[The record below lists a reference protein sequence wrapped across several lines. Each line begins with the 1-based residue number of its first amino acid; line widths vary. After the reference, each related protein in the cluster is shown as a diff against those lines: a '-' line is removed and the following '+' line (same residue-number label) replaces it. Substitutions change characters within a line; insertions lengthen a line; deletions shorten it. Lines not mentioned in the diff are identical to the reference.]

1 MIRHRRI
8 HPAPNNEIEGRKRFL
23 PSIFFP
29 AHDSPLS
36 RAAFAPRFSGM
47 TPRYL
52 DTAVRAARAAGALL
66 RGHFGQAA
74 TVNQATAHDIKL
86 ALDVEAQELIFS
98 EITRAH
104 PDHALFGEEGIGG
117 NSASEFQW
125 IVDPLDGTVNYFYGI
140 PHFCVSI
147 ALRHGTRVIAG
158 AIYDPMVDEL
168 WTAEDGAP
176 PMCNGR
182 PIHVSERTRLGDAVV
197 IVGLSRTA
205 ENKSAAMPVML
216 DMIDR
221 SRKCRF
227 MGSAALAMAYV
238 ASGRV
243 DAYMEPGISLWD
255 IAAGIALVESAG
267 GVVRL
272 SPRGA
277 ESYSIVAMSG
287 RTQEIAGCRWE
298 GDKLVV

>member
-1 MIRHRRI
+1 
-8 HPAPNNEIEGRKRFL
+8 
-23 PSIFFP
+23 
-29 AHDSPLS
+29 
-36 RAAFAPRFSGM
+36 M

-52 DTAVRAARAAGALL
+52 DTAVRAARGAGALL

-74 TVNQATAHDIKL
+74 TVNLATAHDIKL
-86 ALDVEAQELIFS
+86 ALDVEAQELIFA
-98 EITRAH
+98 EILKSF
-104 PDHALFGEEGIGG
+104 PDHALFGEEGLGG
-117 NSASEFQW
+117 NSASDYQW

-140 PHFCVSI
+140 PHFCVSV
-147 ALRHGTRVIAG
+147 ALRHGKKIIAG

-168 WTAEDGAP
+168 WTAEEGAP
-176 PMCNGR
+176 PLRNGE
-182 PIHVSERTRLGDAVV
+182 PIQVSDRTRLGDAVV

-255 IAAGIALVESAG
+255 IAAGILLVESAG

-272 SPRGA
+272 SPRGS
-277 ESYSIVAMSG
+277 ENYSIVAMSG

-298 GDKLVV
+298 GDRLIVEESKVESRGPNARD

>member
-1 MIRHRRI
+1 
-8 HPAPNNEIEGRKRFL
+8 
-23 PSIFFP
+23 
-29 AHDSPLS
+29 
-36 RAAFAPRFSGM
+36 M

-52 DTAVRAARAAGALL
+52 DIAVRAARAAGALL
-66 RGHFGQAA
+66 REHFGRVA

-86 ALDVEAQELIFS
+86 ALDVEAQELIFA
-98 EITRAH
+98 EIAASF
-104 PDHALFGEEGIGG
+104 PEHALYGEEGLGG
-117 NSASEFQW
+117 NAASEFQW

-140 PHFCVSI
+140 PHFCVSV
-147 ALRHGTRVIAG
+147 ALRRGEKIIAG
-158 AIYDPMVDEL
+158 AIYDPLVDEL

-176 PMCNGR
+176 PLRNGE
-182 PIHVSERTRLGDAVV
+182 PVHVSERTRLGDAVV

-255 IAAGIALVESAG
+255 IAAGILLVESAG

-272 SPRGA
+272 APRGP
-277 ESYSIVAMSG
+277 ETYSIVAMSG
-287 RTQEIAGCRWE
+287 HTHEIAGCRWE
-298 GDKLVV
+298 GDRLIV

>member
-1 MIRHRRI
+1 M
-8 HPAPNNEIEGRKRFL
+8 PL
-23 PSIFFP
+23 
-29 AHDSPLS
+29 SPLS
-36 RAAFAPRFSGM
+36 RRAFPPRFARM

-52 DTAVRAARAAGALL
+52 DIATSAARQAGALL
-66 RGHFGQAA
+66 RENFGRVA
-74 TVNQATAHDIKL
+74 TVNQASAHDIKL
-86 ALDVEAQELIFS
+86 ALDVEAQELIFA
-98 EITRAH
+98 EITKSF

-117 NSASEFQW
+117 NAASEFQW
-125 IVDPLDGTVNYFYGI
+125 VVDPLDGTVNYFYGI

-147 ALRHGTRVIAG
+147 ALRRGEKVITG
-158 AIYDPMVDEL
+158 VIYDPMVDEL
-168 WTAEDGAP
+168 WTAEEGALP
-176 PMCNGR
+176 LRNGQPVR
-182 PIHVSERTRLGDAVV
+182 VSERTRLGEAVV

-205 ENKSAAMPVML
+205 ENKSTAMPVML
-216 DMIDR
+216 DMIER

-255 IAAGIALVESAG
+255 IAAGIPLIESAG

-272 SPRGA
+272 TPRGN

-287 RTQEIAGCRWE
+287 HTQEIAGCRWE
-298 GDKLVV
+298 GDRLIV